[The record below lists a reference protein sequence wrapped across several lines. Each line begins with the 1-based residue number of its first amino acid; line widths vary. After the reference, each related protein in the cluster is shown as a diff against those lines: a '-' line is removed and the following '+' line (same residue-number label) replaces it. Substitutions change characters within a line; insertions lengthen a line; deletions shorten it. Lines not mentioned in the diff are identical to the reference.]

1 MKTEKI
7 AILTDSGSDVSREQL
22 KDYPLFVVPLQV
34 IYSTQTY
41 QDGIDIQP
49 QDVYARLEQEVPKT
63 SLPQTEMILDQ
74 LNRIKALGYTHV
86 IAILLSSGLSGT
98 FNLFRLLKE
107 SSPLPMDVIDTKN
120 IGIASGL
127 SAIQA
132 AHYVKEGYTRD
143 EVMAKT
149 LALIPHTKVF
159 FLLDT
164 LKYLQLGGRI
174 GKVAAVLG
182 HVLDM
187 KPIISC
193 NEEGVYV
200 TVSKTKGRKLS
211 LNKMLELVHDYIGDH
226 THFSIAIAQ
235 GDALEDAVRMKER
248 LNQLYPHQEIS
259 IGSVSPALGVHT
271 GPGLLGIA
279 IQILD

>member
-7 AILTDSGSDVSREQL
+7 AILTDSGSDVYPELL

-34 IYSTQTY
+34 IYSSQTY

-63 SLPQTEMILDQ
+63 SLPQTELIVDQ

-107 SSPLPMDVIDTKN
+107 SSPLPMEVIDTKN

-211 LNKMLELVHDYIGDH
+211 LNKILELVHDYIGHH
-226 THFSIAIAQ
+226 THFTIAIAQ
-235 GDALEDAVRMKER
+235 GDALDDALRMKER
-248 LNQLYPHQEIS
+248 LSQQYPNQTIS

-271 GPGLLGIA
+271 GPGLLGVA